1 MESFE
6 NIYDDHVW
14 LSHAVQDTFAIT
26 YNRTNVLIQN
36 KIRLVLE
43 VLNLK
48 DIVPENFLNRFR
60 SLFQDYFQAIFTF
73 TDEFFLEVRN
83 EVSRCIN
90 NYKDCSRLD
99 DIKQDIN
106 SNYFKFFINCL
117 FRLSIYMLLHDPL
130 IKLNIKDYE
139 ERRTEYYYFNKN
151 TFLTIEG
158 FGKDKTPCSLILS
171 PPLFRN
177 NFIFQ
182 GIKPAVY
189 CLSNVGEEVI
199 QQCEE
204 KERLRISEKE
214 KALSDDKDIEINNIK
229 ENASKSHKTSIVI
242 SENNSFV
249 IEGEQIVTL
258 ENNVQSNY
266 TVYLD
271 PVEKP
276 DCFDH
281 PLKRE
286 SNNLIKNQESNTLV
300 SSYPTTELKNQT
312 IQNCQNE
319 KEYITTDSNKKR
331 ANYRS
336 NSEFVKNENSI
347 NIGEHD
353 LNLINNSYLSTEN
366 NKGEKQNNS
375 KTLDKLMLTSNFD
388 NNNFYENSNDIASLI
403 KKKNCNLAN
412 DFIDSFNKTSNLNFK
427 QSMQNKLKHN
437 TTNSSCLKVNQKM
450 QKNNFFQT
458 NREISG
464 YQNKQ
469 MMLSQDFQKRKST

>member
-1 MESFE
+1 
-6 NIYDDHVW
+6 
-14 LSHAVQDTFAIT
+14 
-26 YNRTNVLIQN
+26 
-36 KIRLVLE
+36 
-43 VLNLK
+43 
-48 DIVPENFLNRFR
+48 
-60 SLFQDYFQAIFTF
+60 
-73 TDEFFLEVRN
+73 
-83 EVSRCIN
+83 
-90 NYKDCSRLD
+90 
-99 DIKQDIN
+99 
-106 SNYFKFFINCL
+106 
-117 FRLSIYMLLHDPL
+117 
-130 IKLNIKDYE
+130 
-139 ERRTEYYYFNKN
+139 
-151 TFLTIEG
+151 
-158 FGKDKTPCSLILS
+158 
-171 PPLFRN
+171 
-177 NFIFQ
+177 
-182 GIKPAVY
+182 
-189 CLSNVGEEVI
+189 
-199 QQCEE
+199 
-204 KERLRISEKE
+204 
-214 KALSDDKDIEINNIK
+214 
-229 ENASKSHKTSIVI
+229 VI

-437 TTNSSCLKVNQKM
+437 TTNSSSLKVNQKM

-464 YQNKQ
+464 YNNKQ
-469 MMLSQDFQKRKST
+469 MMMSQEFQKRKSI